1 MHSLRT
7 RITLLTV
14 WMIIISVTVV
24 TMVSVFFIRHNER
37 REAQQ
42 LILLLCETGERNLD
56 YYFNSVQKSVGK
68 VSAFVEEDLETLD
81 SLEPKQL
88 SAHMERVGKCFDE
101 MAYKANGVLTYYY
114 RIDPAVS
121 DTVKGFWF
129 TNLENEGFVEHEVT
143 DITLYDTEDTSKLVW
158 FTVPK
163 HTSKPIWLPPY
174 ITDNL
179 DKRVI
184 SYNEPIYWRGQFI
197 GVVGIE
203 IDYSTM
209 AEQVDSIRLYRNGYA
224 FLSDAEG
231 NLYFHPR
238 IDVTQLT
245 EKTIPKIPDGALS
258 DSTFFQ
264 YTFQGV
270 QKQAV
275 WLPLSNGM
283 RMNVT
288 VPVSETEGDWQKLI
302 REIIL
307 ISLLVLLGLSI
318 FTLFYTGRITKPL
331 KELTKAAEQVDKGDY
346 DFTLNYD
353 GKDEVGRLTS
363 TFKRLTANMKDHIS
377 DLNKRAY
384 VDALTS
390 VRNKGAFSTA
400 VEQLQGQVEAS
411 NKELIFA
418 IGVFDCDNL
427 KLINDKYGHDK
438 GDIYLKTACQLICRV
453 FAHSPVFRIGGDE
466 FAVILRNDD
475 YNNREALS
483 RQFEEAKEAICRSAV
498 NRWEQVS
505 IAMGIAVYDPEI
517 DFYVVDTVR
526 RADKIMYANKRQ
538 NKKGL
543 RTKTPELPDITS

>member
-24 TMVSVFFIRHNER
+24 TLVSVFFIRHNER

-88 SAHMERVGKCFDE
+88 SAHMERVGKRFDE
-101 MAYKANGVLTYYY
+101 MAYRANGVLTYYY
-114 RIDPAVS
+114 RIDPSIS

-129 TNLENEGFVEHEVT
+129 INQENEGFVEHEVT
-143 DITLYDTEDTSKLVW
+143 DITLYDTEDTSSLVW

-163 HTSKPIWLPPY
+163 KTGKPIWLPPY
-174 ITDNL
+174 ITESL

-224 FLSDAEG
+224 FLGDAEG

-245 EKTIPKIPDGALS
+245 EKTRPKIPDEALS

-346 DFTLNYD
+346 DFTLDYD
-353 GKDEVGRLTS
+353 GNDEVGRLTS

-411 NKELIFA
+411 NKEMIFA

-483 RQFEEAKEAICRSAV
+483 RQFDKAKEDISKSAV
-498 NRWEQVS
+498 NKWEQVS
-505 IAMGIAVYDPEI
+505 VAMGIAVYDPEI
-517 DFYVVDTVR
+517 DLYVVDTVR

-538 NKKGL
+538 NKKGAQD
-543 RTKTPELPDITS
+543 EDS

>member
-24 TMVSVFFIRHNER
+24 TLVSVFFIRHNER

-88 SAHMERVGKCFDE
+88 SAHMERVGKRFDE
-101 MAYKANGVLTYYY
+101 MAYRANGVLTYYY
-114 RIDPAVS
+114 RIDPSIS

-129 TNLENEGFVEHEVT
+129 INQENEGFVEHEVT
-143 DITLYDTEDTSKLVW
+143 DITLYDTEDTSSLVW

-163 HTSKPIWLPPY
+163 KTGKPIWLPPY
-174 ITDNL
+174 ITESL

-224 FLSDAEG
+224 FLGDAEG

-245 EKTIPKIPDGALS
+245 EKTRPKIPDGALS

-307 ISLLVLLGLSI
+307 ISLLILLGLSI

-346 DFTLNYD
+346 DFTLDYD
-353 GKDEVGRLTS
+353 GNDEVGRLTS

-411 NKELIFA
+411 NKEMIFA

-483 RQFEEAKEAICRSAV
+483 RQFDKAKEDISKSAV
-498 NRWEQVS
+498 NKWEQVS
-505 IAMGIAVYDPEI
+505 VAMGIAVYDPEI
-517 DFYVVDTVR
+517 DLYVVDTVR

-538 NKKGL
+538 NKKGAQD
-543 RTKTPELPDITS
+543 EDS

>member
-14 WMIIISVTVV
+14 WMIIISLTVV
-24 TMVSVFFIRHNER
+24 TLVSVFFIRHNER

-68 VSAFVEEDLETLD
+68 VSSFVEEDLETLD

-88 SAHMERVGKCFDE
+88 SAHMERVGKRFDE
-101 MAYKANGVLTYYY
+101 MAYRANGVLTYYY
-114 RIDPAVS
+114 RIDPSIS

-129 TNLENEGFVEHEVT
+129 INQENEGFVEHEVT
-143 DITLYDTEDTSKLVW
+143 DITLYDTEDTSSLVW

-163 HTSKPIWLPPY
+163 KTGKPLWLPPY
-174 ITDNL
+174 ITENL

-224 FLSDAEG
+224 FLGDDEG

-245 EKTIPKIPDGALS
+245 EKTRPKIPDGALS

-307 ISLLVLLGLSI
+307 ISLLILLGLSI

-346 DFTLNYD
+346 DFTLDYD
-353 GKDEVGRLTS
+353 GNDEVGRLTS

-411 NKELIFA
+411 NKEMIFA

-483 RQFEEAKEAICRSAV
+483 RQFDKAKEDISKSAV
-498 NRWEQVS
+498 NKWEQVS
-505 IAMGIAVYDPEI
+505 VAMGIAVYDPEI
-517 DFYVVDTVR
+517 DLYVVDTVR

-538 NKKGL
+538 NKKGAQD
-543 RTKTPELPDITS
+543 EDS

>member
-24 TMVSVFFIRHNER
+24 TLVSVFFIRHNER

-88 SAHMERVGKCFDE
+88 SAHMERVGKRFDE
-101 MAYKANGVLTYYY
+101 MAYRANGVLTYYY
-114 RIDPAVS
+114 RIDPSIS

-129 TNLENEGFVEHEVT
+129 INQENEGFVEHEVT
-143 DITLYDTEDTSKLVW
+143 DITLYDTEDTSSLVW

-163 HTSKPIWLPPY
+163 KTGKPIWLPPY
-174 ITDNL
+174 ITESL

-224 FLSDAEG
+224 FLGDAEG

-245 EKTIPKIPDGALS
+245 EKTRPKIPDEALS

-346 DFTLNYD
+346 DFTLDYD
-353 GKDEVGRLTS
+353 GNDEVGRLTS

-411 NKELIFA
+411 NKEMIFA

-483 RQFEEAKEAICRSAV
+483 RQFDKAKEDISKSAV
-498 NRWEQVS
+498 NKWEQVS
-505 IAMGIAVYDPEI
+505 VAMGIAVYDPEI
-517 DFYVVDTVR
+517 DLYVVDTVR

-538 NKKGL
+538 NKK
-543 RTKTPELPDITS
+543 EAQDEDS

>member
-24 TMVSVFFIRHNER
+24 TLVSVFFIRHNER

-88 SAHMERVGKCFDE
+88 SAHMERVGKRFDE
-101 MAYKANGVLTYYY
+101 MAYRANGVLTYYY
-114 RIDPAVS
+114 RIDPSIS

-129 TNLENEGFVEHEVT
+129 INQENEGFVEHEVT
-143 DITLYDTEDTSKLVW
+143 DITLYDTEDTSSLVW

-163 HTSKPIWLPPY
+163 KTGKPIWLPPY
-174 ITDNL
+174 ITENL

-224 FLSDAEG
+224 FLGDAEG

-245 EKTIPKIPDGALS
+245 EKTRPKIPDGALS

-346 DFTLNYD
+346 DFTLDYD
-353 GKDEVGRLTS
+353 GNDEVGRLTS

-411 NKELIFA
+411 NKEMIFA

-483 RQFEEAKEAICRSAV
+483 RQFDKAKEDISKSAV
-498 NRWEQVS
+498 NKWEQVS
-505 IAMGIAVYDPEI
+505 VAMGIAVYDPEI
-517 DFYVVDTVR
+517 DLYVVDTVR

-538 NKKGL
+538 NKKGAQD
-543 RTKTPELPDITS
+543 EDS